1 MTDQRLPKLVST
13 LIKIVINKEQH
24 MKPVK
29 WITTGML
36 ILTCAMYG
44 QGVPPPPMDEAPPMD
59 EPGAHGHK
67 FREKLRDVKRRV
79 DEALSADSAEFKAL
93 LDKKDKTA
101 EEKRELRK
109 RRRTLIKNSEAVR
122 KIKAEHRVFAQ
133 KFREQHGDRNRRK
146 DAPTLTEKQQE
157 KIEQHHETVREKHNR
172 LNDLLIETNARYAEL
187 VEQEKKNPEE
197 FREMM
202 QLRRELLAETPA
214 AEAILDEIRTLN
226 ETFHQANPRS
236 KRPNHRGNDMRRAR
250 KQVHALNALRA
261 SIDEILAES
270 SGDFRTLLKN
280 RDATAEE
287 QAQIAALR
295 RELLTENEE
304 AQTLQLGLDVLV
316 KRLEAKGIDVQQML
330 RDKQRKRPNY
340 KKKTKKRDR
349 DQPPRRDDI

>member
-1 MTDQRLPKLVST
+1 
-13 LIKIVINKEQH
+13 
-24 MKPVK
+24 
-29 WITTGML
+29 
-36 ILTCAMYG
+36 
-44 QGVPPPPMDEAPPMD
+44 
-59 EPGAHGHK
+59 
-67 FREKLRDVKRRV
+67 
-79 DEALSADSAEFKAL
+79 
-93 LDKKDKTA
+93 
-101 EEKRELRK
+101 
-109 RRRTLIKNSEAVR
+109 
-122 KIKAEHRVFAQ
+122 
-133 KFREQHGDRNRRK
+133 
-146 DAPTLTEKQQE
+146 
-157 KIEQHHETVREKHNR
+157 
-172 LNDLLIETNARYAEL
+172 
-187 VEQEKKNPEE
+187 
-197 FREMM
+197 MM

-295 RELLTENEE
+295 RE